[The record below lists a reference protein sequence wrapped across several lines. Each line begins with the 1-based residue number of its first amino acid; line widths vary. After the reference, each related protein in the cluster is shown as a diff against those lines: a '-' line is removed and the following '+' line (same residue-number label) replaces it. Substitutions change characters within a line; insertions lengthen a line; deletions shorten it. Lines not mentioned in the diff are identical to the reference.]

1 MIWNINFSNFKA
13 LDGRSFALRHIN
25 IFSGYNGRGKSS
37 VMQGILMLTQ
47 SLRDT
52 GSLAKLHLNGSQ
64 VMLGDYKELLAD
76 LDNPDV
82 AFEYLLDDQLV
93 QKVELKYGPTD
104 DYMVGLIKALRVN
117 DVDFF
122 DTAGKAGDEIKDKRA
137 VKELLRPLPQSLYN
151 QFANVHYI
159 SADRIGPVRFVE
171 RKEIPDFHSV
181 GTRGDFTVNTIST
194 YSEMIPAV
202 MNVRVDDKTEHSL
215 KQCVTEWVDYIM
227 DDGRVAII
235 GEEHETNSSV
245 LSLGFAFKDNQRV
258 YNSYNVGFGY
268 SYILSV
274 VVATLI
280 AKKGSTLMVENPEAH
295 LHPEAQI
302 RLTLL
307 LSKLAER
314 GVQVFIETHSE
325 HIVNGF
331 RINVLEDKCSL
342 ANDQLAIFFFDRDFS
357 IKQLEVSP
365 NGRIQNWPKHFFDQ
379 FEEEMVKILSLGAN
393 KK

>member
-1 MIWNINFSNFKA
+1 MIRNIYFSNFKA
-13 LDGRSFALRHIN
+13 LDGRSFALSHIN

-64 VMLGDYKELLAD
+64 VMLGDYRELLAHP
-76 LDNPDV
+76 DNSHV

-93 QKVELKYGPTD
+93 KKVELKYGPTD
-104 DYMVGLIKALRVN
+104 DYMVGLIKELRVN
-117 DVDFF
+117 DIDFF
-122 DTAGKAGDEIKDKRA
+122 DTAGKADDEKRDKRA

-159 SADRIGPVRFVE
+159 SADRTGPVRFVE
-171 RKEIPDFHSV
+171 RQEIPDFHSV

-194 YSEMIPAV
+194 YSEAIPAV
-202 MNVRVDDKTEHSL
+202 MNIHVDDKTEHSL
-215 KQCVTEWVDYIM
+215 RQCVTEWVDYIM

-235 GEEHETNSSV
+235 GEEHEVNSSV
-245 LSLGFAFKDNQRV
+245 LSLGFAFKNNQRV
-258 YNSYNVGFGY
+258 FNSYNVGFGY

-274 VVATLI
+274 VVAALI

-331 RINVLEDKCSL
+331 RINVLDDKCSL

-357 IKQLEVSP
+357 VKQLVVSP

-393 KK
+393 KE